1 MGGIAVRAEPKQVSG
16 RYRMGA
22 VTQIKDLDSAP
33 NRPAFTLFS
42 VLPCRK
48 TSTSL
53 LYTKITNKS
62 I

>member
-33 NRPAFTLFS
+33 NR
-42 VLPCRK
+42 R
-48 TSTSL
+48 
-53 LYTKITNKS
+53 
-62 I
+62 